1 MGVTLNSPSIL
12 HPTHDQLF
20 RGVNTNSGEGAQ
32 YNRAAYQGQ
41 TERGGGRR
49 TRIDIPHVEV
59 PTAEDILKMRS
70 QYSEQVKLGRIF
82 ISQFHKV
89 TVENYRFEY

>member
-1 MGVTLNSPSIL
+1 MSA
-12 HPTHDQLF
+12 
-20 RGVNTNSGEGAQ
+20 NSGDGTQ

-41 TERGGGRR
+41 AERGGGRR

-70 QYSEQVKLGRIF
+70 QYSEQVKANFSSVYYSEQGMAGH
-82 ISQFHKV
+82 S
-89 TVENYRFEY
+89 TVNI